1 MNRFIYRS
9 GNDNAGFT
17 VIENIFINEY
27 IPEAKG
33 DYVKVYLFGLK
44 NSQNPELEPLSTGE
58 LARILDLTESD
69 ILKAFDYWESKKLV
83 RIEEQGPDTN
93 IIFMNINSMMHYPAA
108 VRKQEPVQKTS
119 DPRFK
124 QLVDT
129 VQNMLGGEP
138 LTFSFMSALKNW
150 VEVYGFEPETVIL
163 LVEHSL
169 TNMERSENS
178 FNRGSRLKYMEK
190 VAENWKKTGIRTY
203 RQAEDEIQGHRARS
217 KFVYEFLREM
227 RISGE
232 AADSDYEMIDS
243 WRNELGFSDQMILE
257 GARRAGKKTMSYVN
271 AILHSWHNQGF
282 STPEDLSRDRK
293 AVRKQEQPQTAEDI
307 QREEAIN
314 EFEQTAIDWFYSDN
328 DDDEN

>member
-129 VQNMLGGEP
+129 VQNMLGGGTQGGFRLAQVGQLEIG
-138 LTFSFMSALKNW
+138 LAVASVSA
-150 VEVYGFEPETVIL
+150 
-163 LVEHSL
+163 
-169 TNMERSENS
+169 
-178 FNRGSRLKYMEK
+178 
-190 VAENWKKTGIRTY
+190 AE
-203 RQAEDEIQGHRARS
+203 Q
-217 KFVYEFLREM
+217 
-227 RISGE
+227 
-232 AADSDYEMIDS
+232 
-243 WRNELGFSDQMILE
+243 
-257 GARRAGKKTMSYVN
+257 
-271 AILHSWHNQGF
+271 
-282 STPEDLSRDRK
+282 
-293 AVRKQEQPQTAEDI
+293 RKQGGI
-307 QREEAIN
+307 LG
-314 EFEQTAIDWFYSDN
+314 
-328 DDDEN
+328 